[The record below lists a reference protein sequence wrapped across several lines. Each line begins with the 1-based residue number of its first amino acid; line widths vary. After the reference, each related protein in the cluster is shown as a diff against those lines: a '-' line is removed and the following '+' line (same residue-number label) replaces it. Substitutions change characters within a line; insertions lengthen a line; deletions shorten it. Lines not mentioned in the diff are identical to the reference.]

1 MNEILTTAVFEQRMS
16 TLNSVNPSMAYRES
30 VGKVVP
36 YPADPSFNLSNKT
49 ISHPKPSLPLSLHP
63 SGDEKDNIQS
73 LHELLMLH
81 MLLPAHHG

>member
-1 MNEILTTAVFEQRMS
+1 MRLS
-16 TLNSVNPSMAYRES
+16 TLSSVNPNVAYRES
-30 VGKVVP
+30 VGKVVSC
-36 YPADPSFNLSNKT
+36 PADPSFNLSNET
-49 ISHPKPSLPLSLHP
+49 ITHPKPSLPLSLHL